1 MNNTTN
7 TEEQK
12 QPTVEDQREEEESK
26 LDTVRKQESKQE
38 DSIKQCASQGSEIK
52 LDETI
57 KNKNSIIFETPSY
70 YNKLQN

>member
-38 DSIKQCASQGSEIK
+38 DSIKQFASQGSEIK

>member
-38 DSIKQCASQGSEIK
+38 DSIKQLASQGSEIK
-52 LDETI
+52 LDETL

>member
-38 DSIKQCASQGSEIK
+38 DSIKQFASQGSEIK
-52 LDETI
+52 LDETL